1 MTKEEFDQ
9 YVKDRYEDQIGWYDR
24 KSTKYK
30 KLYLRFQSVVVVLA
44 LAAPVLVALEQNI
57 VYGKWI
63 TVVVAA
69 LAAIGTA
76 MLKTFKFQETWL
88 TYRTTCETLRKE
100 IHYYQWELGEYSVAD
115 PRRRMQVFVNRVES
129 LLSQENTQWL
139 STQSKKDESPAGS
152 GTA

>member
-9 YVKDRYEDQIGWYDR
+9 YVKGRYEDQIGWYDR
-24 KSTKYK
+24 KSGKYK

-44 LAAPVLVALEQNI
+44 LAAPVLVALEQDI
-57 VYGKWI
+57 VWGKWI

-76 MLKTFKFQETWL
+76 MLKTFKFQETWI

-100 IHYYQWELGEYSVAD
+100 IHYYQWELGEYAVAD
-115 PRRRMQVFVNRVES
+115 PRRRMQVFVDRVES
-129 LLSQENTQWL
+129 LLSQENTKWF
-139 STQSKKDESPAGS
+139 SAHSKKDESSTRTGA
-152 GTA
+152 A